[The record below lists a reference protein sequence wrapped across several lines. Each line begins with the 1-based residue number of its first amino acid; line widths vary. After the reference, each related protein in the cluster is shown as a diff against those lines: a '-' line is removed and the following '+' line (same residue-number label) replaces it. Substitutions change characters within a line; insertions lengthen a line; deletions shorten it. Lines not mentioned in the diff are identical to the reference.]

1 MKRFTGTSKSFN
13 IEFQPLI
20 EEMNTKEEV
29 VSKCAS
35 LATMDKIRGMILH
48 VLDTI
53 PSTKA
58 SIQRSKVLCRVLHY
72 N

>member
-1 MKRFTGTSKSFN
+1 MGGFASTSKSFN

-35 LATMDKIRGMILH
+35 LATMDRIRGMTFRG
-48 VLDTI
+48 VGYN
-53 PSTKA
+53 STK
-58 SIQRSKVLCRVLHY
+58 QRVQR
-72 N
+72 